1 MEPIISP
8 WILYAISVSDAMK
21 CVCGVIGCIL
31 AVITLIMFLGADD
44 PDPNDI
50 VIDSKEQINDSDKKH
65 IKQLFIISS
74 IFLLLATILPNQN
87 TGYRMLAASLITP
100 DNIAGAEDHV
110 IEVIDRLAD
119 IIADKMKN

>member
-8 WILYAISVSDAMK
+8 WILYAISVSSAMK
-21 CVCGVIGCIL
+21 GVCGVIGCIL
-31 AVITLIMFLGADD
+31 AVVTLIMFLGADA
-44 PDPNDI
+44 PDPNNAA
-50 VIDSKEQINDSDKKH
+50 IDGKEQIYDSDRKH
-65 IKQLFIISS
+65 IRQLFIASS
-74 IFLLLATILPNQN
+74 IFMLLAIILPNQN

-110 IEVIDRLAD
+110 IEVIDRLAG